1 MLPRAAF
8 VALFWATVQVS
19 GHGGS
24 SSSSSRNVA
33 SNLEEYCFYSIYTSL
48 SAYTFEGS
56 VTVQS
61 ATSSHSHGGSSSS
74 SHGSSDSST
83 ETSETSS
90 HGSSDASSET
100 SGASSHES
108 SDPSST
114 ETSETHSHGS
124 SGSSSAESPDSSSAA
139 HTYGSHNSSST
150 ETSESSYSGYTHGSS
165 DSSSTESTDSTSSTH
180 THGSARR
187 SVSLAKRAHGSGSYG
202 SYSTGPCNST
212 VEVTSMYASA
222 KAWCSE
228 KEFKAVVPYWQSLC
242 AKNSME
248 LMSLTSIEPLL
259 TDDFINSLPQIDPEE
274 NNVTTYRT
282 IDSPVLLTK
291 KYYNRAHKSYVSHD
305 YAMPKHKRYGWGIIG
320 YWGAV
325 LVLGMMSKAWT
336 VFFSRRS
343 VRGSCDP
350 ETRPGLQSKKGPLAS
365 LFHSLRT
372 HIIMP
377 ATFAPAIPN
386 HQQLWLSHALPKRV
400 DTLIVLGFWIVS
412 IILSCVGYDSFTG
425 SLSVPSL
432 YQQNWQYTSDRTGVL
447 SYACLPALW
456 LFSGRNNVF
465 IQMTHFSVQSFTMFH
480 RHIAWV
486 CTILAVVHSINYTVL
501 FLEYVGRYWI
511 SWKEEFWYMGVVATI
526 LLCFMLVQSMTF
538 FQRRWY
544 ETFLMLH
551 IIFAVVVVVALFQH
565 TSFDGREWV
574 GYLWTPVG
582 LWVLERLAR
591 VGRVVYCNLNARFG
605 KEFLGTATTV
615 TYSEASDLVRIE
627 MVPGAAS
634 LTPRPGQLY
643 YIYQAT
649 WLKGWENHPFSLGA
663 WAPSST
669 ADNEKSAPASQNG
682 QKLIFYVRPYDGWT
696 RRLRDQCRKAGGII
710 RPKLL
715 LEGAYGHSEPVYA
728 YNTLLIIVGGTGIA
742 VAVPYLLDH
751 IARVKEGKTKT
762 TKIQL
767 VWSVRQKEMFN
778 EVFNEELAEI
788 MQHNDITITVFCTR
802 LSKITSDS
810 DSDDVTI
817 SKELSSGVAPVIRAT
832 GADSP
837 TSNSSLRF
845 MPGRPDI
852 REIVKSE
859 VQDSQNSSTNLAVL
873 TCGPAQMAD
882 ECRGSVYETM
892 KNGFQDIEYFE
903 EAFGW

>member
-1 MLPRAAF
+1 MLPRAAL
-8 VALFWATVQVS
+8 VALFWASAQVTAHS
-19 GHGGS
+19 DGGS
-24 SSSSSRNVA
+24 STSSSRNVA
-33 SNLEEYCFYSIYTSL
+33 SNLKEYCFYSIYTSL

-61 ATSSHSHGGSSSS
+61 AKTSSHSHGGSSSS
-74 SHGSSDSST
+74 SHGSSD
-83 ETSETSS
+83 
-90 HGSSDASSET
+90 A
-100 SGASSHES
+100 
-108 SDPSST
+108 SST

-124 SGSSSAESPDSSSAA
+124 SESSSAVSPDSSSVA
-139 HTYGSHNSSST
+139 HTHGSSNSSST
-150 ETSESSYSGYTHGSS
+150 ESSDSSYSGYTHGSS
-165 DSSSTESTDSTSSTH
+165 DSSSTESSDSTSGTH
-180 THGSARR
+180 THRSSRR
-187 SVSLAKRAHGSGSYG
+187 SVSVAKRAHGGGSYG

-228 KEFKAVVPYWQSLC
+228 KDFKAVVPYWQSLC

-248 LMSLTSIEPLL
+248 LMNLASIEPLL
-259 TDDFINSLPQIDPEE
+259 TDDYINSLPQIDPE
-274 NNVTTYRT
+274 NNVTTYGT
-282 IDSPVLLTK
+282 IYSPVLLTEE
-291 KYYNRAHKSYVSHD
+291 YYKRAYKSYVSHD
-305 YAMPKHKRYGWGIIG
+305 YAMPKNKRYGWGIIG

-325 LVLGMMSKAWT
+325 LVLGMISKAWA

-343 VRGSCDP
+343 VHGACDP
-350 ETRPGLQSKKGPLAS
+350 ETRPSLQSKKGPLTS

-372 HIIMP
+372 HIVMP
-377 ATFAPAIPN
+377 ATFAPAISN

-412 IILSCVGYDSFTG
+412 IVLSCVGYDSFTG
-425 SLSVPSL
+425 SL
-432 YQQNWQYTSDRTGVL
+432 
-447 SYACLPALW
+447 
-456 LFSGRNNVF
+456 
-465 IQMTHFSVQSFTMFH
+465 SVQSFTMFH

-486 CTILAVVHSINYTVL
+486 CTILAVVHSINYSVL
-501 FLEYVGRYWI
+501 FAEYVGRYWI
-511 SWKEEFWYMGVVATI
+511 AWKEEYWYMGVVATI

-551 IIFAVVVVVALFQH
+551 IVFAIVVVVALFQH
-565 TSFDGREWV
+565 TSFNGREWV

-605 KEFLGTATTV
+605 KQFLGTATTV

-663 WAPSST
+663 WALSST
-669 ADNEKSAPASQNG
+669 ANSEKSASPSQNG
-682 QKLIFYVRPYDGWT
+682 HKLIFYVRPYDGWT

-710 RPKLL
+710 YPKLL

-751 IARVKEGKTKT
+751 IARVEEGKTKT

-810 DSDDVTI
+810 ESDDVNL
-817 SKELSSGVAPVIRAT
+817 SKELSPGVAPVIKAT
-832 GADSP
+832 GADSS

-845 MPGRPDI
+845 MPGRPNI
-852 REIVKSE
+852 HETVMSE
-859 VQDSQNSSTNLAVL
+859 VQEAQTSLTNLAVL

-882 ECRGSVYETM
+882 ECRGTVFEAM

>member
-1 MLPRAAF
+1 MGHLIIPLLNRLILSGGHTPTDHLAE
-8 VALFWATVQVS
+8 VRVS
-19 GHGGS
+19 Q
-24 SSSSSRNVA
+24 A
-33 SNLEEYCFYSIYTSL
+33 PPWWC
-48 SAYTFEGS
+48 
-56 VTVQS
+56 
-61 ATSSHSHGGSSSS
+61 
-74 SHGSSDSST
+74 
-83 ETSETSS
+83 
-90 HGSSDASSET
+90 
-100 SGASSHES
+100 
-108 SDPSST
+108 
-114 ETSETHSHGS
+114 
-124 SGSSSAESPDSSSAA
+124 
-139 HTYGSHNSSST
+139 
-150 ETSESSYSGYTHGSS
+150 
-165 DSSSTESTDSTSSTH
+165 
-180 THGSARR
+180 
-187 SVSLAKRAHGSGSYG
+187 
-202 SYSTGPCNST
+202 
-212 VEVTSMYASA
+212 A

-228 KEFKAVVPYWQSLC
+228 KEFEAVIPYWESLC

-248 LMSLTSIEPLL
+248 LMSMASIEHLL
-259 TDDFINSLPQIDPEE
+259 TDEYINSLPQIDPEQ
-274 NNVTTYRT
+274 NNVTTTGT
-282 IDSPVLLTK
+282 IDSPVLLSK
-291 KYYNRAHKSYVSHD
+291 KYYTRAYKSYVSHD

-336 VFFSRRS
+336 VFFSRWS
-343 VRGSCDP
+343 VCGLCDP
-350 ETRPGLQSKKGPLAS
+350 ETRSSLQSKKGPLAS
-365 LFHSLRT
+365 LFHFLRT

-377 ATFAPAIPN
+377 ASLAPAIPN

-412 IILSCVGYDSFTG
+412 ILLSCVGYDSFAG

-447 SYACLPALW
+447 AYACLPALW

-465 IQMTHFSVQSFTMFH
+465 VQLTHFSVQSFTMFH

-486 CTILAVVHSINYTVL
+486 CTILAVVHSINYSVL
-501 FLEYVGRYWI
+501 FAKYVGRYWI
-511 SWKEEFWYMGVVATI
+511 AWKEEYWYMGVVATI

-544 ETFLMLH
+544 ETFLLLH
-551 IIFAVVVVVALFQH
+551 IVFAIVVVVALFQH
-565 TSFDGREWV
+565 TSFNGREWV

-582 LWVLERLAR
+582 LWVFERLAR
-591 VGRVVYCNLNARFG
+591 VGRVVYCNLNAKFG
-605 KEFLGTATTV
+605 NQFLGTATTV

-634 LTPRPGQLY
+634 LRPRPGQLY

-649 WLKGWENHPFSLGA
+649 LLKGWENHPFSLGA
-663 WAPSST
+663 WAPSSG
-669 ADNEKSAPASQNG
+669 ANNEKSASAFRNAH
-682 QKLIFYVRPYDGWT
+682 KLIFYVRPYDGWT

-710 RPKLL
+710 NPKLL

-767 VWSVRQKEMFN
+767 VWSVRQKDMFN

-810 DSDDVTI
+810 ESDDVTL
-817 SKELSSGVAPVIRAT
+817 SKEISSGVAPVIKAT

-837 TSNSSLRF
+837 TSKSGVRF
-845 MPGRPDI
+845 TPGRPNIHDAI
-852 REIVKSE
+852 MSE
-859 VQDSQNSSTNLAVL
+859 VQEAQTSSANLAVL

-882 ECRGSVYETM
+882 ECRGTVYEAM
-892 KNGFQDIEYFE
+892 KKGFRDIEYFE

>member
-8 VALFWATVQVS
+8 VALFWASVQVA
-19 GHGGS
+19 GHSDSGS
-24 SSSSSRNVA
+24 STSSSRNVA

-61 ATSSHSHGGSSSS
+61 ATTSSHSHGGSSSS
-74 SHGSSDSST
+74 SHGSSGTSST
-83 ETSETSS
+83 ETSETNS
-90 HGSSDASSET
+90 HGSS
-100 SGASSHES
+100 ES
-108 SDPSST
+108 SSAVSPGSS
-114 ETSETHSHGS
+114 SVAHMHGS
-124 SGSSSAESPDSSSAA
+124 S
-139 HTYGSHNSSST
+139 NSSST
-150 ETSESSYSGYTHGSS
+150 GTSDSSYSGYTHGSS
-165 DSSSTESTDSTSSTH
+165 GSSATESDSDSETH
-180 THGSARR
+180 THGSSDYSSTESDSTSETHTHGSSRR
-187 SVSLAKRAHGSGSYG
+187 SVNVAKRAHGGGSYG

-212 VEVTSMYASA
+212 VEVTSMYATA
-222 KAWCSE
+222 KAWCSA
-228 KEFKAVVPYWQSLC
+228 KDFKAVVPYWQSLC

-248 LMSLTSIEPLL
+248 LMSLASIEPLL
-259 TDDFINSLPQIDPEE
+259 TDEYINSLPQIDPEQ
-274 NNVTTYRT
+274 NNVTTYGT

-291 KYYNRAHKSYVSHD
+291 KYYDRAYKSYVSHD
-305 YAMPKHKRYGWGIIG
+305 YAMPKNKRYGWGIIG

-325 LVLGMMSKAWT
+325 LVLGMISKAWT

-343 VRGSCDP
+343 
-350 ETRPGLQSKKGPLAS
+350 SKKGPLAS

-465 IQMTHFSVQSFTMFH
+465 IQLTHFSVQSFTMFH

-486 CTILAVVHSINYTVL
+486 CTILAVVHSINYSVL
-501 FLEYVGRYWI
+501 FAEYVGRYWI
-511 SWKEEFWYMGVVATI
+511 AWKEEYWYMGVVATI

-551 IIFAVVVVVALFQH
+551 IVFAIVVVVALFQH
-565 TSFDGREWV
+565 TSFNGREWV

-605 KEFLGTATTV
+605 KQFLGTATTV

-663 WAPSST
+663 WAPSSSVN
-669 ADNEKSAPASQNG
+669 NEKTASAPRNG
-682 QKLIFYVRPYDGWT
+682 HKLIFYVRPYDGWT

-762 TKIQL
+762 TKIRL

-802 LSKITSDS
+802 LAKITSDS
-810 DSDDVTI
+810 ESDDVNL
-817 SKELSSGVAPVIRAT
+817 SKELSSTVAPVIKAT
-832 GADSP
+832 GVDSP

-845 MPGRPDI
+845 LPGRPNI
-852 REIVKSE
+852 RETIMSE
-859 VQDSQNSSTNLAVL
+859 VQEAQTSSTNLAVL

-882 ECRGSVYETM
+882 ECRGTVYETM
-892 KNGFQDIEYFE
+892 KNGFRDIEYFE

>member
-8 VALFWATVQVS
+8 VALFWASVQVA

-24 SSSSSRNVA
+24 STSSSRNVA

-56 VTVQS
+56 ITVQS
-61 ATSSHSHGGSSSS
+61 ATSSSQSHGNSSSI
-74 SHGSSDSST
+74 SHASSDSS
-83 ETSETSS
+83 SS
-90 HGSSDASSET
+90 
-100 SGASSHES
+100 
-108 SDPSST
+108 
-114 ETSETHSHGS
+114 ETSETHSHGL
-124 SGSSSAESPDSSSAA
+124 SA
-139 HTYGSHNSSST
+139 SSST
-150 ETSESSYSGYTHGSS
+150 ETPEPSSE
-165 DSSSTESTDSTSSTH
+165 TH
-180 THGSARR
+180 THGSFDYSSTQSSNSISGTHAHGSSRR
-187 SVSLAKRAHGSGSYG
+187 SASLAKRRHGGGSYG

-212 VEVTSMYASA
+212 VEVTCMYASA

-228 KEFKAVVPYWQSLC
+228 KEFEAVIPYWESLC

-248 LMSLTSIEPLL
+248 LMSMASIEHLL
-259 TDDFINSLPQIDPEE
+259 TDEYINSLPQIDPEQ
-274 NNVTTYRT
+274 NNVTTTGT
-282 IDSPVLLTK
+282 IDSPVLLSK
-291 KYYNRAHKSYVSHD
+291 RYYTRAYKSYVSHD

-336 VFFSRRS
+336 VFFSRWS
-343 VRGSCDP
+343 VCGLCDP
-350 ETRPGLQSKKGPLAS
+350 ETRSSLQSKKGPLAS
-365 LFHSLRT
+365 LFHFLRT

-377 ATFAPAIPN
+377 ASLAPAIPN

-412 IILSCVGYDSFTG
+412 ILLSCVGYDSFAG

-447 SYACLPALW
+447 AYACLPALW

-465 IQMTHFSVQSFTMFH
+465 VQLTHFSVQSFTMFH

-486 CTILAVVHSINYTVL
+486 CTILAVVHSINYSVL
-501 FLEYVGRYWI
+501 FAKYVGRYWI
-511 SWKEEFWYMGVVATI
+511 AWKEEYWYMGVVATI

-544 ETFLMLH
+544 ETFLLLH
-551 IIFAVVVVVALFQH
+551 IVFAIVVVVALFQH
-565 TSFDGREWV
+565 TSFNGREWV

-582 LWVLERLAR
+582 LWVFERLAR
-591 VGRVVYCNLNARFG
+591 VGRVVYCNLNAKFG
-605 KEFLGTATTV
+605 NQFLGTATTV

-634 LTPRPGQLY
+634 LRPRPGQLY

-649 WLKGWENHPFSLGA
+649 LLKGWENHPFSLGA
-663 WAPSST
+663 WAPSSG
-669 ADNEKSAPASQNG
+669 ANNEKSAPAFRNAH
-682 QKLIFYVRPYDGWT
+682 KLIFYVRPYDGWT

-710 RPKLL
+710 NPKLL

-751 IARVKEGKTKT
+751 IARLKEGKTKT

-767 VWSVRQKEMFN
+767 VWSVRQKDMFN

-788 MQHNDITITVFCTR
+788 MQHNDIRITVFCTR

-810 DSDDVTI
+810 ESDDVTL
-817 SKELSSGVAPVIRAT
+817 SKEISSGVAPVIKAT

-837 TSNSSLRF
+837 TSKSGVRF
-845 MPGRPDI
+845 TPGRPNIHDA
-852 REIVKSE
+852 VMSE
-859 VQDSQNSSTNLAVL
+859 VQEAQTSSANLAVL

-882 ECRGSVYETM
+882 ECRGTVYEAM
-892 KNGFQDIEYFE
+892 KKGFRDIEYFE